1 MKIRIFYCFLF
12 CCLQYFASAQTN
24 KDYILTL
31 QQDTLFGKIRVEL
44 GREPIS
50 FKYKKLNLDYHPST
64 IQSFGIFREKEYRRF
79 KTLKSPSG
87 KAAFFVEIIVE
98 GKNNLYKFD
107 DKYISNPKQLRYI
120 YFIENE
126 ADELSPISSST
137 YQRKLGR
144 MLKDY
149 PHLLSILE
157 QSTFA
162 QVPQLI
168 QQYNEGILFSNEKS
182 IDSNR
187 TRE

>member
-1 MKIRIFYCFLF
+1 MKIRIYYCFLF
-12 CCLQYFASAQTN
+12 CCLHYFAFTQTN

-31 QQDTLFGKIRVEL
+31 QQDTLFGKIQVEL

-50 FKYKKLNLDYHPST
+50 FKYKKLNLAYHPST
-64 IQSFGIFREKEYRRF
+64 IKSFGIFREKQYRKF

-87 KAAFFVEIIVE
+87 KTAFFVEIVAE
-98 GKNNLYKFD
+98 GNTNLYKFD
-107 DKYISNPKQLRYI
+107 DKYIMNDKKLRYI
-120 YFIENE
+120 YFMENE

-137 YQRKLGR
+137 YQRRLAR

-149 PHLLSILE
+149 PHLLSVLE

-168 QQYNEGILFSNEKS
+168 KQYNDGMLLTDGKTKE
-182 IDSNR
+182 SNR
-187 TRE
+187 IRD